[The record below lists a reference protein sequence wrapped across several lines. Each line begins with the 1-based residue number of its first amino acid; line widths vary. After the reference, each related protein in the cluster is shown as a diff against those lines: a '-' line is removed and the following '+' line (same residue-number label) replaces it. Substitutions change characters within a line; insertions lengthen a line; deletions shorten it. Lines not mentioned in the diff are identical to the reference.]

1 MSHFYICQLDGD
13 RIFDLYI
20 YIHGKKKIHPLG
32 VSLNESPHLH
42 KSELC
47 FMYGESDLKLEDL
60 KIEEKKDL

>member
-1 MSHFYICQLDGD
+1 MEIVFL
-13 RIFDLYI
+13 I
-20 YIHGKKKIHPLG
+20 YTYTYMKKKIHPLG